1 MTWLVLVALTVNVV
15 LLVLFCRSLTK
26 PPLPQ
31 LTEPEV
37 EVVHLDASDEEI
49 ARAGVE
55 LHRISSRLD
64 TAWTKHR
71 LKGDSSQLRR
81 ELAEELRRIEVL
93 EGRNRE

>member
-1 MTWLVLVALTVNVV
+1 MTWLVLLPLAVNVA

-31 LTEPEV
+31 PTEPEV

-71 LKGDSSQLRR
+71 LKNDAHDLRR
-81 ELAEELRRIEVL
+81 NLAEELRRIEVL